1 MYHFGMRVMKQW
13 NAARSTAC
21 TRIQNNGKTT
31 LGNGVLVRQVAGRSA
46 KESCSCH
53 GYSGSIA

>member
-1 MYHFGMRVMKQW
+1 MKQW